1 MQSSTLQRRSSKV
14 RKNPARKQILQ
25 EKQPKWTDGHCGAE
39 GSDWDGEWRRY
50 SGGTA
55 VRKRCTNM
63 VTHVLS
69 SPNHPA
75 KTGAKPEG
83 AEKTETQLVCSP
95 ALLRPHVF
103 EKGSVFTNCVNRH
116 LPCKCNASL
125 WHQRSGKRWQV
136 GSFGWLSSPL
146 PWCGW
151 QLQLLRAG
159 WLLFGHSFAYFFLPA

>member
-1 MQSSTLQRRSSKV
+1 MKKKIKTGSKKTSQEDVKLNTPEEKLKSKEESSK
-14 RKNPARKQILQ
+14 
-25 EKQPKWTDGHCGAE
+25 
-39 GSDWDGEWRRY
+39 DWDGKWKRY

-69 SPNHPA
+69 SSNHSA

-103 EKGSVFTNCVNRH
+103 EKGSVFTNCVNRY
-116 LPCKCNASL
+116 LPCKYNASL
-125 WHQRSGKRWQV
+125 WHQ
-136 GSFGWLSSPL
+136 
-146 PWCGW
+146 
-151 QLQLLRAG
+151 
-159 WLLFGHSFAYFFLPA
+159 